1 LPKVKP
7 KKRVTAKIRQAT
19 AKKRQ
24 AHDPPPADDRRRVL
38 RVLRDLDAAAPTYT
52 GRAEPSYNLEAVTD
66 LMRSLRRGE
75 LVLLSRATL
84 RRVIANLKGK

>member
-1 LPKVKP
+1 MKRKP
-7 KKRVTAKIRQAT
+7 AA
-19 AKKRQ
+19 
-24 AHDPPPADDRRRVL
+24 PPADDRRRVL

-52 GRAEPSYNLEAVTD
+52 GRRSEPTYNLEAVTD